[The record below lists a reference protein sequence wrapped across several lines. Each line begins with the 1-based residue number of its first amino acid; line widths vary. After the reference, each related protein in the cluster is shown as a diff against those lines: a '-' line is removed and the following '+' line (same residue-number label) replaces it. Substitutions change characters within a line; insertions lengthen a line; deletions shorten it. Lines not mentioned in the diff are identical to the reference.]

1 MARLALNA
9 KIRAIL
15 FGERCFGSA
24 RTAISDTPPN
34 GPAALLSAWFWKLA
48 ALWTLL
54 LLGLGAWRSHSDWS
68 ALKSAARNLAEESY
82 RKDILYRRW
91 ATLHGGVY
99 APATEQTPPN
109 PYLAV
114 PERDIVTPSGK
125 ALTLINPAY
134 MTRQVHE
141 LVAEAFGVRA
151 HLTSLNP
158 IRPGN
163 APDEWERQA
172 LLAFGRG
179 EKESVSF
186 EALDGESYLRF
197 MRPMIAEKGCLK
209 CHAAQGY
216 REGDIRGGIS
226 VSIPWRP
233 YRRALSGQIAATVT
247 GYGAVW
253 GLGLLGLTWLRR
265 QLTEYLADRQRVE
278 TALRQSEEKFA
289 KIFQSTPDVVVISR
303 VSDGFLLEVNPGFEA
318 ITGHTR
324 AEAIGRSTLDLDL
337 WSDPAERERLV
348 TDLRSCGQVLHR
360 FIAFRR
366 KDGISRIGQF
376 SARPITID
384 GEPCLLFVMQ
394 DVTERWRVEEELRVS
409 EEHYRLLF
417 ERSNDAIFIVE
428 KSTGRYL
435 DANRAAETL
444 TGRALAEITELRTTD
459 LTPVGAPAR
468 LRQAAEMTDAID
480 FGEVVYLRPDGAI
493 RTALL
498 SVIPITEEIMFGI
511 ARDITEIKVAEQRV
525 EHLAYYDGLTDLP
538 NRTLLAQR
546 AKLALALAARY
557 QRELTVLFLDLD
569 RFKEVNDSLGHAEG
583 DTLLVEVAARIQG
596 LVRSGD
602 TVCRLGG
609 DEFVLLLP
617 DTGKEGALRVADK
630 LLAAFRQPFEM
641 AGHSLGV
648 TVSIGIALYPHDG
661 ADFSELLKNAD
672 TALYRAKQEGRN
684 TRLFYDRNM
693 NAATFER
700 LVLEGE
706 LRQALATGQLRAYY
720 QPKVRLPDGALVG
733 AEALIRWRHPE
744 RGLIPPGQFI
754 PVAEASDLIVAVGD
768 WMLVEVC
775 RQLAAWRKAE
785 FPPLTVAI
793 NLAARHFRLP
803 NLADRVC
810 GLLEAY
816 GLPPQALELEITES
830 TLLEIGAETGE
841 ALLALERLGIGLA
854 LDDFGTGY
862 SSLSYLKRL
871 PLTALKIDQSFVRD
885 LETDPDDRTLA
896 ATIVALGHQM
906 GFMVVAE
913 GVETEEQRQ
922 ILLEQGCDLAQGY
935 LFGRPLPAEEF
946 EGWLKGA
953 NAPRT

>member
-1 MARLALNA
+1 MMAMAALKA

-24 RTAISDTPPN
+24 RTAICDTPPN
-34 GPAALLSAWFWKLA
+34 GPAALLGAWFWRLA
-48 ALWTLL
+48 VLWTLL
-54 LLGLGAWRSHSDWS
+54 LLVLGAWRFHSDWS
-68 ALKSAARNLAEESY
+68 ALKSAALNLAEESY

-91 ATLHGGVY
+91 VTLHGGVY

-109 PYLAV
+109 PYLVV
-114 PERDIVTPSGK
+114 PERDIAAPSGK
-125 ALTLINPAY
+125 ALTLINPDY

-141 LVAEAFGVRA
+141 LAAEAFGVRA

-158 IRPGN
+158 VQPGN
-163 APDEWERQA
+163 APDAWERQA

-179 EKESVSF
+179 EKESVAF
-186 EALDGESYLRF
+186 EVIDGESYLRF

-233 YRRALSGQIAATVT
+233 YRRALSGQIAATVA

-253 GLGLLGLTWLRR
+253 GLGLLGLTWLRK
-265 QLTEYLADRQRVE
+265 QLVRYIGDRQRAE

-303 VSDGFLLEVNPGFEA
+303 ASDGLLLEVNPGFE
-318 ITGHTR
+318 IVTGYTR
-324 AEAIGRSTLDLDL
+324 LEAIGRSTLDLRL
-337 WSDPAERERLV
+337 WSDPVERERLV
-348 TDLRSCGQVLHR
+348 TDLRLHGQVLHR
-360 FIAFRR
+360 FISFRR
-366 KDGISRIGQF
+366 KEGEPRIGQF

-384 GEPCLLFVMQ
+384 DEHCLLFVMQ
-394 DVTERWRVEEELRVS
+394 DVTERQRVEQELRVS
-409 EEHYRLLF
+409 EERYRLLF

-444 TGRALAEITELRTTD
+444 TGRALAEIIELRTTD
-459 LTPVGAPAR
+459 LTPVGASAR
-468 LRQAAEMTDAID
+468 LCQAAEMTDAID

-498 SVIPITEEIMFGI
+498 SVIPISEDIMFGI

-630 LLAAFRQPFEM
+630 LLAAFRQPFAV

-648 TVSIGIALYPHDG
+648 TVSVGIALYPHDG
-661 ADFSELLKNAD
+661 ADFDELLKNAD

-684 TRLFYDRNM
+684 TRLFYDRGM

-706 LRQALATGQLRAYY
+706 LRQAVATGQLRAYY
-720 QPKVRLPDGALVG
+720 QPKVRLADGGLAG
-733 AEALIRWRHPE
+733 AEALMRWQHPD
-744 RGLIPPGQFI
+744 RGLVPPGQFI
-754 PVAEASDLIVAVGD
+754 PVAEASDLIVALGD

-775 RQLAAWRKAE
+775 RQMAAWRKAGL
-785 FPPLTVAI
+785 PPLTVAV
-793 NLAARHFRLP
+793 NLAGRHFRLP
-803 NLADRVC
+803 QLADRAH

-816 GLPPQALELEITES
+816 GLPPQVLVGH
-830 TLLEIGAETGE
+830 LLCP
-841 ALLALERLGIGLA
+841 
-854 LDDFGTGY
+854 
-862 SSLSYLKRL
+862 S
-871 PLTALKIDQSFVRD
+871 PLMSGS
-885 LETDPDDRTLA
+885 E
-896 ATIVALGHQM
+896 
-906 GFMVVAE
+906 
-913 GVETEEQRQ
+913 
-922 ILLEQGCDLAQGY
+922 
-935 LFGRPLPAEEF
+935 
-946 EGWLKGA
+946 
-953 NAPRT
+953 